1 MILSCVFRIKWK
13 KIVVKLCLL
22 LRTYEHMDIVLY
34 VYMYVDKYVGQWTR
48 HDTVS
53 NFKQFA

>member
-1 MILSCVFRIKWK
+1 MK